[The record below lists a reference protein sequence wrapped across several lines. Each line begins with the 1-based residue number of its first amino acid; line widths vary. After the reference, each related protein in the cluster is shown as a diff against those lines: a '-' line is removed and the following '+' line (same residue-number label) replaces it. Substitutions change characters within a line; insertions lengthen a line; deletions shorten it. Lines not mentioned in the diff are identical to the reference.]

1 MKYTFQQK
9 MHIAALHSQG
19 LSSRQ
24 IGDFLG
30 ISKSGVNNYLKNTKE
45 ILAEEVY
52 EEQQEQKRILNGPR
66 IAIFDIETAA
76 ALAYTFGRNKQFI
89 SDAGIHTEG
98 GWIICAGVRFY
109 GKPAD
114 TTEMFYDAKEIKQG
128 KDEYVTEM
136 LYETYKE
143 SDAVLAHNS
152 QGFDHPMLQNRSLV
166 NGFGP
171 LPSVKVL
178 DTLKIAKKKLRLPTN
193 KLDTIGAYFKLGRKL
208 QHSGIGLWAKVQQG
222 DLTALDE
229 MLEYCEQDVNLLY
242 DVYDTMRS
250 LGHPGTTFNAGLY
263 YNDGKVHC
271 NVCGSTELK
280 PTGRFCTTQVS
291 TYPEL
296 QCSDCKAIQ
305 RGRRASNSAADRSLL
320 TVPVN

>member
-9 MHIAALHSQG
+9 MHIDALNSQG

-30 ISKSGVNNYLKNTKE
+30 ISKSGVNNYLKNKQE
-45 ILAEEVY
+45 ILAEEAY
-52 EEQQEQKRILNGPR
+52 EVREENKRILNGPR

-89 SDAGIHTEG
+89 SDSGIHTEG
-98 GWIICAGVRFY
+98 GWIICAGIRYY
-109 GKPAD
+109 GQPSES
-114 TTEMFYDAKEIKQG
+114 TTMLYNAKEIERGSDQ
-128 KDEYVTEM
+128 YVTEL
-136 LYETYKE
+136 LYDIYKE

-166 NGFGP
+166 HGFGP

-193 KLDTIGAYFKLGRKL
+193 KLDTIGSYFQLGRKL
-208 QHSGIGLWAKVQQG
+208 QHSGIGLWKDVQEG
-222 DLTALDE
+222 SEEALAI
-229 MLEYCEQDVNLLY
+229 MLDYCEQDVNLLY
-242 DVYDTMRS
+242 DVYDTMKS
-250 LGHPGTTFNAGLY
+250 LGHPGTNFNAGLY

-271 NVCGSTELK
+271 NVCGGHVE
-280 PTGRFCTTQVS
+280 PTGRFCHTQVS
-291 TYPEL
+291 TYHEL
-296 QCSDCKAIQ
+296 ECVDCKALQ
-305 RGRRASNSAADRSLL
+305 RSRKAINSNSDRNFL
-320 TVPVN
+320 TVPIN